1 MRNSKILALCMSVF
15 LVGCTTKVITYD
27 QYGNR
32 VGSCQAQ
39 AWVPFAFGLA
49 GCHQYKQQLQM
60 PFAKIN
66 AQGQL
71 ELLPLPQKT
80 QVKLNHD

>member
-1 MRNSKILALCMSVF
+1 MRKYKILALGIT
-15 LVGCTTKVITYD
+15 LVLAGCTTTVKTYD
-27 QYGNR
+27 QYGNQ
-32 VGSCQAQ
+32 VGVCQAQ

-49 GCHQYKQQLQM
+49 GCHQYKEQPQR